1 MGVEDSEK
9 RWGSICSDQP
19 SARRQDEKKEKER
32 NVQHLTENAHKPEYR
47 KKKKA
52 PPFRFPANFWPIEG
66 SPP

>member
-47 KKKKA
+47 KKKKGTS
-52 PPFRFPANFWPIEG
+52 F
-66 SPP
+66 